1 MCFHSSEVMQKYL
14 KCPFIVN
21 NVIFLMD
28 HKCQERPHLSFL
40 IHEYNESD
48 IFNHFISRGQRSPQ
62 LSSRDLISFSS
73 AIRGF
78 WGKVLSSPHRSEA
91 TACQANVPLE
101 KPCGAQKGRIG
112 PHSFLPNQR
121 APPRREINTT
131 ILTSADFV
139 CPETNETEQDATH
152 DVEIRC
158 LFFLIVCLWSF
169 LRIRCADF
177 NTW

>member
-1 MCFHSSEVMQKYL
+1 MCVHSSEVTQKYL
-14 KCPFIVN
+14 KCRFIVN

-40 IHEYNESD
+40 IHEYNEGD
-48 IFNHFISRGQRSPQ
+48 IFNRFISRGQRSPQ

-73 AIRGF
+73 AIKGF

-121 APPRREINTT
+121 APPRREINKAF
-131 ILTSADFV
+131 LTSADFV

-158 LFFLIVCLWSF
+158 LFFLIVCL
-169 LRIRCADF
+169 
-177 NTW
+177 